1 MIGPHHHSE
10 LASPQPPS
18 PPCPMGSSALASL
31 LLHEGLP
38 LWFSD
43 RCTLPIH
50 TFVSPS
56 FSGGQ
61 LAPSS
66 LPCPPFSS
74 GTSCDTWSR
83 LPVSTLQAL
92 YLCLEKHIQGSAH
105 LKIPVSPQG
114 VSSRKGGL
122 RLGAVPQCLG
132 QCRRAAYSRCSVCIW
147 QMSEH

>member
-1 MIGPHHHSE
+1 MSGPHHHSE
-10 LASPQPPS
+10 FASPQPPS
-18 PPCPMGSSALASL
+18 PPCPVDSSALASL

-43 RCTLPIH
+43 CCTLRIH
-50 TFVSPS
+50 TFVSLS
-56 FSGGQ
+56 LGGSAGPQ
-61 LAPSS
+61 QPA
-66 LPCPPFSS
+66 LPFNS

-83 LPVSTLQAL
+83 LPDSTLQAL

-132 QCRRAAYSRCSVCIW
+132 QCRRAAYSRCSVN
-147 QMSEH
+147 EH